1 MKQTFCELFAGV
13 GGFRLGL
20 EESGWDCAFS
30 NQYEPATKVQHASD
44 IYTTHFGEANHANCD
59 IAKLSVDDIPDHTLL
74 VGGFPCQDYSVAKPL
89 LYSEGIEGKKGVLW
103 WEIVKIIENK
113 RPPFILLENVNRLL
127 VSPVNARGRDF
138 AVILSCLEWFGYI
151 VEWRIIN
158 AADYGYPQK
167 RKRIFIMAYQPF
179 SEREEGRI
187 SGNYKGVVN
196 LQTITDGILGQAF
209 PCNVIADSPSYYIG
223 TEKIGGEG
231 MEKDFA
237 TYIHSVSEAWD
248 KMANRVSPFK
258 DAGVFYSGVMYTA
271 TTEPVYDN
279 RRLKQTLGDILANE
293 QDVPE
298 EFFINNLDKWEY
310 LKGAKKEPRISTYNG
325 YEYIYQEGAVAFPD
339 ALDKPSRTII
349 TGEGGMSPSRSKHVV
364 QTPSGRYRRLMPIE
378 LERLNGFP
386 DNWTQL
392 NGVSD
397 TKRAF
402 IMGNA
407 LVVGLVEQIGY
418 VLSKVIG
425 ERSNVNKLTTT
436 SV

>member
-1 MKQTFCELFAGV
+1 MEKTFCELFAGV

-20 EESGWDCAFS
+20 EQAGWNCEFS
-30 NQYEPATKVQHASD
+30 NQYEPSTKIQHASD
-44 IYTTHFGEANHANCD
+44 IYTNHFGVEAHANCD
-59 IAKLSVDDIPDHTLL
+59 ITNLSTKDIPDHTLL

-103 WEIVKIIENK
+103 WEIVKIIKEK

-151 VEWRIIN
+151 VEWRVIN
-158 AADYGYPQK
+158 AADYGYPQR
-167 RKRIFIMAYQPF
+167 RKRIFIMAYQPVKDTSGVIIDSF
-179 SEREEGRI
+179 S
-187 SGNYKGVVN
+187 N
-196 LQTITDGILGQAF
+196 GILEQAF
-209 PCNVIADSPSYYIG
+209 PCSVVSASPSYYIG

-248 KMANRVSPFK
+248 KMANKVSPFK
-258 DAGVFYSGVMYTA
+258 DAGVFYSGIMHTA
-271 TTEPVYDN
+271 KTEPIYDN

-349 TGEGGMSPSRSKHVV
+349 TGEGGVSPSRNKHVV

-386 DNWTQL
+386 DNWTQF

-418 VLSKVIG
+418 VLSKVIKEG
-425 ERSNVNKLTTT
+425 NYADKRATARV
-436 SV
+436 

>member
-1 MKQTFCELFAGV
+1 
-13 GGFRLGL
+13 
-20 EESGWDCAFS
+20 
-30 NQYEPATKVQHASD
+30 
-44 IYTTHFGEANHANCD
+44 
-59 IAKLSVDDIPDHTLL
+59 
-74 VGGFPCQDYSVAKPL
+74 
-89 LYSEGIEGKKGVLW
+89 
-103 WEIVKIIENK
+103 
-113 RPPFILLENVNRLL
+113 
-127 VSPVNARGRDF
+127 
-138 AVILSCLEWFGYI
+138 
-151 VEWRIIN
+151 
-158 AADYGYPQK
+158 
-167 RKRIFIMAYQPF
+167 
-179 SEREEGRI
+179 
-187 SGNYKGVVN
+187 
-196 LQTITDGILGQAF
+196 
-209 PCNVIADSPSYYIG
+209 
-223 TEKIGGEG
+223 

-248 KMANRVSPFK
+248 KMAHRVSPFK
-258 DAGVFYSGVMYTA
+258 DAGAFYSGVMYTA

-279 RRLKQTLGDILANE
+279 RKLKQTLGDVLANE

-310 LKGAKKEPRISTYNG
+310 LKGAKKEPRISRYNG
-325 YEYIYQEGAVAFPD
+325 YEYVYQEGAVAFPD
-339 ALDKPSRTII
+339 ALDRPSRTII
-349 TGEGGMSPSRSKHVV
+349 TGEGGMSPSRNKHVV

-392 NGVSD
+392 NEVSD

>member
-1 MKQTFCELFAGV
+1 MEKTFCELFAGV

-20 EESGWDCAFS
+20 EESGWDCSFS
-30 NQYEPATKVQHASD
+30 NQYEPSTKTQHASD
-44 IYTTHFGEANHANCD
+44 IYTARFGAENHANCD
-59 IAKLSVDDIPDHTLL
+59 ITKLIKKDIPDHTLL

-89 LYSEGIEGKKGVLW
+89 AYSEGIEGKKGVLW
-103 WEIVKIIENK
+103 WEIVKIIEEK
-113 RPPFILLENVNRLL
+113 LPPFILLENVNRLL
-127 VSPVNARGRDF
+127 VSPANARGRDF

-151 VEWRIIN
+151 VEWRVIN
-158 AADYGYPQK
+158 AADYGFPQK

-179 SEREEGRI
+179 
-187 SGNYKGVVN
+187 KDAPVVN
-196 LQTITDGILGQAF
+196 LQTVTDGILGQAF

-231 MEKDFA
+231 IEQDFA

-271 TTEPVYDN
+271 TTEPIYDN
-279 RRLKQTLGDILANE
+279 RKLKQTLGDVLVEE

-310 LKGAKKEPRISTYNG
+310 LKGAKKEPRISKYNG

-349 TGEGGMSPSRSKHVV
+349 TGEGGVSPSRSKHVV
-364 QTPSGRYRRLMPIE
+364 LTPSGRYRRLMPIE

-386 DNWTQL
+386 DEWTNL
-392 NGVSD
+392 EGMSD

-407 LVVGLVEQIGY
+407 LVVGLIREIGY
-418 VLSKVIG
+418 VLTKIKD
-425 ERSNVNKLTTT
+425 EQYANEYATT
-436 SV
+436 SI

>member
-1 MKQTFCELFAGV
+1 MEQTFCELFAGV

-20 EESGWDCAFS
+20 EESGWNCTFS

-44 IYTTHFGEANHANCD
+44 IYTTRFGEDNHANCD
-59 IAKLSVDDIPDHTLL
+59 IAKLSVENIPDHTLL

-89 LYSEGIEGKKGVLW
+89 LYSDGIEGKKGVLW

-113 RPPFILLENVNRLL
+113 LPPFILLENVNRLS

-151 VEWRIIN
+151 VEWRVIN
-158 AADYGYPQK
+158 AADYGYPQR

-179 SEREEGRI
+179 RDGL
-187 SGNYKGVVN
+187 VAN
-196 LQTITDGILGQAF
+196 LSTVTDGILGQAF
-209 PCNVIADSPSYYIG
+209 PCNVVADNHSYYIG

-231 MEKDFA
+231 IEKDFA

-248 KMANRVSPFK
+248 KMAHRVSPFK
-258 DAGVFYSGVMYTA
+258 DAGAFYSGVMYTA
-271 TTEPVYDN
+271 TTEPVYDD
-279 RRLKQTLGDILANE
+279 RQLQQTLGDILVNE

-298 EFFINNLDKWEY
+298 EFFIDDISKWEY
-310 LKGAKKEPRISTYNG
+310 LKGAKKEPRVSKYTG
-325 YEYIYQEGAVAFPD
+325 YEYVYQEGAVAFPD

-349 TGEGGMSPSRSKHVV
+349 TGEGGMSPSRNKHVV

-392 NGVSD
+392 DGVSD

-407 LVVGLVEQIGY
+407 LVVGIVRQIGQTLRRLKIEKGA
-418 VLSKVIG
+418 LSN
-425 ERSNVNKLTTT
+425 ERTTA

>member
-20 EESGWDCAFS
+20 EQTGWNCEFS

-44 IYTTHFGEANHANCD
+44 IYTNHFGVDGHTNCD
-59 IAKLSVDDIPDHTLL
+59 IAKLSVDAIPDHTLL

-151 VEWRIIN
+151 VEWRVIN

-179 SEREEGRI
+179 REREEGRI
-187 SGNYKGVVN
+187 SGNCKGFIN
-196 LQTITDGILGQAF
+196 LQTVTDGILGQAF

-223 TEKIGGEG
+223 TEKIGAEG

-258 DAGVFYSGVMYTA
+258 D
-271 TTEPVYDN
+271 DN
-279 RRLKQTLGDILANE
+279 RKLKQTLGDILANE

-325 YEYIYQEGAVAFPD
+325 YEYIYQEGAIAFPD

-349 TGEGGMSPSRSKHVV
+349 TGEGGMSPSRNKHVV

-386 DNWTQL
+386 DDWTQL
-392 NGVSD
+392 DGVSD

-418 VLSKVIG
+418 ILSKKIG
-425 ERSNVNKLTTT
+425 EWSSGNKFTTT

>member
-20 EESGWDCAFS
+20 EESGWDCTFS
-30 NQYEPATKVQHASD
+30 NQYEPSTKVQHASD
-44 IYTTHFGEANHANCD
+44 IYTTHFGETNHTNCD

-151 VEWRIIN
+151 VEWRVIN
-158 AADYGYPQK
+158 AADYGYPQR
-167 RKRIFIMAYQPF
+167 RKRVFIMAYQPF
-179 SEREEGRI
+179 RRGYI
-187 SGNYKGVVN
+187 HDGAVAN
-196 LQTITDGILGQAF
+196 LSTVTDGILGQAF
-209 PCNVIADSPSYYIG
+209 PCNVVADKHSYYIG

-231 MEKDFA
+231 IEKDFA

-248 KMANRVSPFK
+248 KMAHKVSPFK
-258 DAGVFYSGVMYTA
+258 DAGAFYSGVMYTA
-271 TTEPVYDN
+271 TTEPVYDD
-279 RRLKQTLGDILANE
+279 RRLQQTLGDILVNE

-298 EFFINNLDKWEY
+298 EFFIDNISKWEY
-310 LKGAKKEPRISTYNG
+310 LKGAKKEPRVSKYTG
-325 YEYIYQEGAVAFPD
+325 YEYVYQEGAVTFPD

-349 TGEGGMSPSRSKHVV
+349 TGEGGMSPSRNKHVV

-392 NGVSD
+392 DGVSD

-407 LVVGLVEQIGY
+407 LVVGIVRQIGQTIRR
-418 VLSKVIG
+418 LKIEKG
-425 ERSNVNKLTTT
+425 ALSNVNEFTTAN
-436 SV
+436 V

>member
-1 MKQTFCELFAGV
+1 MEKTFCELFAGV

-20 EESGWDCAFS
+20 EDSGWNCTFS
-30 NQYEPATKVQHASD
+30 NQYEPSTKVQHASD
-44 IYTTHFGEANHANCD
+44 VYTAHFGTETHVNCD
-59 IAKLSVDDIPDHTLL
+59 IVNLDKKDIPEHTLL

-89 LYSEGIEGKKGVLW
+89 SYSEGIQGKKGVLW
-103 WEIVKIIENK
+103 WEIAKIIEETL
-113 RPPFILLENVNRLL
+113 PPFILLENVNRLL
-127 VSPVNARGRDF
+127 VSPANARGRDF
-138 AVILSCLEWFGYI
+138 AIILSCLEWFGYI
-151 VEWRIIN
+151 VEWRVIN
-158 AADYGYPQK
+158 AADYGYPQR

-179 SEREEGRI
+179 KDAS
-187 SGNYKGVVN
+187 VVN
-196 LQTITDGILGQAF
+196 IDTITDGILGQAF
-209 PCNVIADSPSYYIG
+209 PCNVVSDSPSYYIG

-231 MEKDFA
+231 IEKDFA

-248 KMANRVSPFK
+248 RMANRVSPFK

-279 RRLKQTLGDILANE
+279 RKLKQTLNDILSAE

-298 EFFINNLDKWEY
+298 EFFINNLDRWEY
-310 LKGAKKEPRISTYNG
+310 LKGAKKEPRISKYNG

-339 ALDKPSRTII
+339 ALNKPSRTII
-349 TGEGGMSPSRSKHVV
+349 TGEGGGSPSRNKHVV

-392 NGVSD
+392 DGISD

-402 IMGNA
+402 FMGNA
-407 LVVGLVEQIGY
+407 LVVGLIRQVGE
-418 VLSKVIG
+418 VLTKVINDIEVRDLVG
-425 ERSNVNKLTTT
+425 AT
-436 SV
+436 SDQ

>member
-1 MKQTFCELFAGV
+1 MEKTFCELFAGV

-20 EESGWDCAFS
+20 EEAGWDCEFS
-30 NQYEPATKVQHASD
+30 NQYEPSTKVQHASE
-44 IYTTHFGEANHANCD
+44 IYTNHFGVEAHANCD
-59 IAKLSVDDIPDHTLL
+59 ITNLSTKDIPDHTLL

-103 WEIVKIIENK
+103 WEIVKIIEKK

-138 AVILSCLEWFGYI
+138 AVILSCLEWFGYV
-151 VEWRIIN
+151 VEWRVIN

-167 RKRIFIMAYQPF
+167 RKRIFIMAYQPLF
-179 SEREEGRI
+179 
-187 SGNYKGVVN
+187 NYIPNN
-196 LQTITDGILGQAF
+196 LVTYSDGILGQAF
-209 PCNVIADSPSYYIG
+209 PCNVVAASPSYYIR
-223 TEKIGGEG
+223 TEKIGL
-231 MEKDFA
+231 EKDFA

-258 DAGVFYSGVMYTA
+258 DAGVFYRGVMYTA
-271 TTEPVYDN
+271 KTEPVYDN

-349 TGEGGMSPSRSKHVV
+349 TGEGGTSPSRNKHVV

-392 NGVSD
+392 DGVSD

-407 LVVGLVEQIGY
+407 LVVGIVRQIGY
-418 VLSKVIG
+418 VLSKRIEEG
-425 ERSNVNKLTTT
+425 SYADKRATTR
-436 SV
+436 V

>member
-1 MKQTFCELFAGV
+1 MEKTFCELFAGV

-20 EESGWDCAFS
+20 EEAGWDCEFS
-30 NQYEPATKVQHASD
+30 NQYEPSTKIQHASD
-44 IYTTHFGEANHANCD
+44 IYTNHFGVEAHANCD
-59 IAKLSVDDIPDHTLL
+59 LTNLSTKDIPDHTLL

-151 VEWRIIN
+151 VEWRVIN
-158 AADYGYPQK
+158 AADYGYPQR

-179 SEREEGRI
+179 EGQPVI
-187 SGNYKGVVN
+187 HCEPGAIANGF
-196 LQTITDGILGQAF
+196 LGQAF
-209 PCNVIADSPSYYIG
+209 PCSVVSVPPSYYIG

-248 KMANRVSPFK
+248 RMANRVSPFK
-258 DAGVFYSGVMYTA
+258 DAGVFYSGVMYT
-271 TTEPVYDN
+271 TKTEPVYDN
-279 RRLKQTLGDILANE
+279 RKLKQTLGDILANE

-310 LKGAKKEPRISTYNG
+310 LKGSKKEPRISKYNG
-325 YEYIYQEGAVAFPD
+325 YEYVYQEGAVAFPD

-386 DNWTQL
+386 DNWTQF

-418 VLSKVIG
+418 VLSKVIKEG
-425 ERSNVNKLTTT
+425 SYVNKHTTA